1 MPCGGSVL
9 ATKDVVVPESKYA
22 AEGTAAHTLSEWVR
36 VQCVPASTFRGQ
48 ILKVGEFE
56 FKVGKAMI
64 DGVQT
69 FVDSCAA
76 LPGDAYYET
85 MVHYD
90 EWVPGGFGTADDI
103 RLSDG
108 LCIVTD
114 LKFGTGVQVYAHDN
128 TQMKLYALGAF
139 ATYGWLYE
147 FDKIV
152 LRVCQP
158 RLKHFEEYETTL
170 GKLMQWAYD
179 EVRPAARRALQPGAP
194 FKAGNWCKFCKI
206 KDSCVVRS
214 EYKRDFET
222 GSGPGIRSAATEFDN
237 LEPLGTTL

>member
-1 MPCGGSVL
+1 MNCPGSVL
-9 ATKDVVVPESKYA
+9 ATQGIHSPSSVYA
-22 AEGTAAHTLSEWVR
+22 DEGTAAHTLSEFVR
-36 VQCVPASTFRGQ
+36 VQNVPAFTFRGQ
-48 ILKVGEFE
+48 TLKVNDNV
-56 FKVGKAMI
+56 FKIGKPMI

-76 LPGDAYYET
+76 LPGDPYYEIQ
-85 MVHYD
+85 VAYD

-108 LCIVTD
+108 LCVVTD
-114 LKFGTGVQVYAHDN
+114 LKFGSGVQVFANDN
-128 TQMKLYALGAF
+128 AQMKLYALGAF

-147 FDKIV
+147 FDKVV
-152 LRVCQP
+152 LRICQP
-158 RLKHFEEYETTL
+158 RLRHFEDYETTI
-170 GKLMQWAYD
+170 GKVLQWAYD
-179 EVRPAARRALQPGAP
+179 EVRPAARRAMQPGAP
-194 FKAGNWCKFCKI
+194 FKAGAWCKFCRA